1 MKIKTGDTV
10 KVITG
15 HYKGTTGKVIAVDPA
30 KNKVTVE
37 GVNVAKKANKP
48 TQANPD
54 GGITQFEAPIDAS
67 NVMVIDDKNRVS
79 RVGHKIDKNGNKIRV
94 YKTTG
99 KEIKGGKK

>member
-15 HYKGTTGKVIAVDPA
+15 DYKGTTGKVIAVDPM

-37 GVNVAKKANKP
+37 GVNIVKKSNKP
-48 TQANPD
+48 TQMNPE
-54 GGITQFEAPIDAS
+54 GGITQFEAPFDAS
-67 NVMVIDDKNRVS
+67 NVMVVDDKNAVS
-79 RVGHKIDKNGNKIRV
+79 RIAHKIDKNGKKVRV

-99 KEIKGGKK
+99 KEIKGGK

>member
-37 GVNVAKKANKP
+37 GVNIVKKANKP
-48 TQANPD
+48 TQMNPD

-67 NVMVIDDKNRVS
+67 NVMVVDDKNGAS
-79 RVGHKIDKNGNKIRV
+79 RVGHKFDKNGKKVRI

-99 KEIKGGKK
+99 KEIKGGK